1 MNYLKENKELLI
13 KYLFIIIS
21 NILIYILSNFYFKN
35 FEYSSIIMFLIVI
48 AFDMFIYYYKGTKKF
63 KIYLDIISC
72 FVIGLILLLFI
83 DDPIYYSCILFNL
96 FFANNIAFM
105 QSRKS
110 EKVFLR
116 GLQYLLIIFIT
127 ILCMILN
134 LLILFIFMI

>member
-35 FEYSSIIMFLIVI
+35 FEYGSIIMFLIVI

>member
-83 DDPIYYSCILFNL
+83 DDPIYYSCILYNL